1 MSRLDRLK
9 EQHPELNITI
19 IDLIGMIDPT
29 DTYKYSEFL
38 IKKLKSFPSRCEL

>member
-19 IDLIGMIDPT
+19 IDLIGMI
-29 DTYKYSEFL
+29 E
-38 IKKLKSFPSRCEL
+38 IKNVV